1 MRKKVMVIDSFS
13 LIYKAFYGVRPM
25 KTANGIPTNA
35 IYGFVNMILK
45 LIQEHQPEYLFA
57 AFDMGKANIRL
68 DQYEDY
74 KAGRETMPEDL
85 VPQIPIIMDIFAK
98 ADVTVLQS
106 KDYEA
111 DDIIGHITNMA
122 DEHNFETIVVSGDR
136 DLFQLA
142 DANTLI
148 IYAKRGV
155 SDTIHVDPN
164 YIKDTYGVEP
174 LQLIDVKALMGDKSD
189 NIPGVMGVGEK
200 TALKLIKEYNNL
212 DEVYANIENIK
223 GKLHERLVNE
233 KDMAYLSRDLVTIHR
248 EIPIEIDLENETTYN
263 FSSNDVIE
271 LLQTLEMKN
280 IIKILGGTIEKHEI
294 HTADFR
300 VIDESEL
307 EDLTDKKI
315 SVLFNA
321 NAYHQPFD
329 IGIHY
334 EHQTIVI
341 KDASYVFFKT
351 LCENT
356 RIEKITHGFKSI
368 YKHLLTE
375 GIIPVCFSFDTL
387 LAAYVL
393 DPSDDRYSLDI
404 LAQRYLDHKTEQL
417 TKLPVQ
423 QSFFDSNTDNK
434 EELLQLLATNAKLN
448 YQLCELFTEK
458 LKETS
463 MLDLYNNIEHKLM
476 FVLAEMEMEGFK
488 VDIEMLKRLEEDFDK
503 RAEKL
508 TREILKLADKS
519 EAFNINSPKQLGVLL
534 FEELGLP
541 VIKKT
546 KTGYSTDAEVLG
558 RLEDMHPIIPKII
571 ELRKILKINSTY
583 IKGIMKITDPNTD
596 KIHTTFNQTVTS
608 TGRISSSAPNLQ
620 NIPIKTDE
628 GRDIR
633 KIFIPSSENNLLID
647 ADYSQIELR
656 ILAHISNDKNMI
668 QAFLNKEDIHTRT
681 ASEVFDVPIN
691 EVTSLQRSQAKAVN
705 FGIVYGISDYGLSRN
720 LNISRKAAKSYIEKY
735 LNSFPGVKQ
744 YMHDIVEQAREDGY
758 SVTMFGRRRYI
769 PEIYSKNYTIRSFA
783 ERTALNTPIQGSA
796 ADIIKIAMIHV
807 DEELRKHNYKAN
819 LILQI
824 HDELIIDCP
833 EDELEPV
840 TQLLKEKMEEA
851 AKLSVPLIA
860 DIASA
865 KNWYDAK

>member
-25 KTANGIPTNA
+25 KTANGTPTNA
-35 IYGFVNMILK
+35 VYGFINMILK

-122 DEHNFETIVVSGDR
+122 DEHNFEAIVVSGDR

-142 DANTLI
+142 DDNTLI
-148 IYAKRGV
+148 LYAKKGV

-164 YIKDTYGVEP
+164 YIRETYGIEP

-200 TALKLIKEYNNL
+200 TALKLIKEYKTL

-248 EIPIEIDLENETTYN
+248 EIPIEIDLENETTYD
-263 FSSNDVIE
+263 FSSKDVIDI
-271 LLQTLEMKN
+271 LQIFEMKN
-280 IIKILGGTIEKHEI
+280 IIKTLGGTIEKNDVHN
-294 HTADFR
+294 ADFQF
-300 VIDESEL
+300 IHENEL
-307 EDLTDKKI
+307 EDLTDKTV

-321 NAYHQPFD
+321 KTFRQPFD

-334 EHQTIVI
+334 ETKTVVI
-341 KDASYVFFKT
+341 KDVSYDFFKA
-351 LCENT
+351 LCENPS
-356 RIEKITHGFKSI
+356 IEKISHGFKTI
-368 YKHLLTE
+368 YKQLLTE
-375 GIIPVCFSFDTL
+375 DITPKRFTFDTL

-404 LAQRYLDHKTEQL
+404 LAQRYLDYKTERLSKQ
-417 TKLPVQ
+417 PVQ
-423 QSFFDSNTDNK
+423 QSFFDDNK
-434 EELLQLLATNAKLN
+434 DDTAALTQLLATNASLN
-448 YQLCELFTEK
+448 YQLYELFTEK
-458 LKETS
+458 LNETS
-463 MLDLYNNIEHKLM
+463 MLDLYYDIEHKLM
-476 FVLAEMEMEGFK
+476 FVLAKMEMEGFK
-488 VDIEMLKRLEEDFDK
+488 IDIEMLKKLEQDFDT
-503 RAEKL
+503 RADKL
-508 TREILKLADKS
+508 TNEILKLADKT
-519 EAFNINSPKQLGVLL
+519 EEFNINSPKQLGVLL
-534 FEELGLP
+534 FEEMGLP

-583 IKGIMKITDPNTD
+583 IKGIMKITDPKTD

-668 QAFLNKEDIHTRT
+668 QAFINKEDIHSRT
-681 ASEVFDVPIN
+681 ASEVFDVPL
-691 EVTSLQRSQAKAVN
+691 EKVTSLQRSQAKAVN

-720 LNISRKAAKSYIEKY
+720 LHISRKAAKAYIEKY

-758 SVTMFGRRRYI
+758 SITMFGRRRYI

-807 DEELRKHNYKAN
+807 DEELRKDHYKAK

-833 EDELEPV
+833 KDELEPV

-851 AKLSVPLIA
+851 AKLSVPLVA

-865 KNWYDAK
+865 RNWYDAK

>member
-1 MRKKVMVIDSFS
+1 M
-13 LIYKAFYGVRPM
+13 
-25 KTANGIPTNA
+25 TA
-35 IYGFVNMILK
+35 
-45 LIQEHQPEYLFA
+45 
-57 AFDMGKANIRL
+57 
-68 DQYEDY
+68 
-74 KAGRETMPEDL
+74 
-85 VPQIPIIMDIFAK
+85 
-98 ADVTVLQS
+98 
-106 KDYEA
+106 
-111 DDIIGHITNMA
+111 
-122 DEHNFETIVVSGDR
+122 IVVSGDK

-142 DANTLI
+142 DNNTLI
-148 IYAKRGV
+148 LYAKKGV

-164 YIKDTYGVEP
+164 YIRETYGIEP

-200 TALKLIKEYNNL
+200 TALKLIQEYNTI

-248 EIPIEIDLENETTYN
+248 EIPIEIDFENETTYD
-263 FSSNDVIE
+263 FSSKDVIDI
-271 LLQTLEMKN
+271 LQTFEMKN
-280 IIKILGGTIEKHEI
+280 IIKTLGGTIKKNDVE
-294 HTADFR
+294 TADFQ
-300 VIDESEL
+300 IIHENEL
-307 EDLTDKKI
+307 EDLTDKTV

-321 NAYHQPFD
+321 KTFRQPFD
-329 IGIHY
+329 IGMHY
-334 EHQTIVI
+334 ETKTIVI
-341 KDASYVFFKT
+341 KDVSYDFFKV
-351 LCENT
+351 LCENP
-356 RIEKITHGFKSI
+356 RIEKISHGFKAI
-368 YKHLLTE
+368 YKQLLTE
-375 GIIPVCFSFDTL
+375 DITPKRFTFDTL

-404 LAQRYLDHKTEQL
+404 LAQKYLDYR
-417 TKLPVQ
+417 TKRLSKQAVQ
-423 QSFFDSNTDNK
+423 QSFFDENSDDRN
-434 EELLQLLATNAKLN
+434 ELLQILATNAKLN
-448 YQLCELFTEK
+448 CQLYELFTEK

-463 MLDLYNNIEHKLM
+463 MLNLYNDIEHKLM
-476 FVLAEMEMEGFK
+476 FVLAKMEIEGFK
-488 VDIEMLKRLEEDFDK
+488 IDIDVLKKLEHDFDT

-508 TREILKLADKS
+508 TNEILKLANKT
-519 EAFNINSPKQLGVLL
+519 EEFNINSPKQLGVLL
-534 FEELGLP
+534 FEEMGLP

-583 IKGIMKITDPNTD
+583 IKGIMKITDPKTD

-668 QAFLNKEDIHTRT
+668 QAFIDKEDIHSRT
-681 ASEVFDVPIN
+681 ASEVFDVPL
-691 EVTSLQRSQAKAVN
+691 EKVTSLQRSKAKAVN

-720 LNISRKAAKSYIEKY
+720 LHISRKAAKAYIEKY

-744 YMHDIVEQAREDGY
+744 YMHDIVEQTREDGY

-807 DEELRKHNYKAN
+807 DEELRKDHYKAK

-833 EDELEPV
+833 KDELEPV

-851 AKLSVPLIA
+851 AKLSVPLVA